1 LVVYNEN
8 MKKEI
13 SYYEQA
19 LALPN
24 FKSYLLVY
32 LAIKDQ
38 DLLESIALQF
48 METSPEEGVRG
59 TNHMH
64 CMARDKDLEVGA

>member
-1 LVVYNEN
+1 MVVYNEN

-48 METSPEEGVRG
+48 MEIAPEEGVRG
-59 TNHMH
+59 ANHMY